1 MCLLKPLQFFIVF
14 LFSLLLLRSHDNP
27 AVTLTSPYR
36 QLHWSYLSFVN
47 FWLLLNPSFLC
58 ADWTMGT
65 ISLITSIIDPRN
77 LATLATLVSVT
88 WLGVYGITGQQR
100 TRKTTILSLSLIIFP
115 YVPAS
120 NLFFPV
126 GFVVAERV
134 LYVPSMGFCMLV
146 ALGVWQLL
154 QSNKLSRTLVTAT
167 KLGLVI
173 LLTTHI
179 AKTLVRNR
187 DWQSD
192 ITLFLSAVRVNP
204 NNGKVYNNL
213 GSEYEKMENHSY
225 AEALFRKAT
234 LVQPDDIGA
243 FINLGRILKA
253 RERLEEAEKVKTV
266 LAYTPPTVSAE
277 SLITRPLS

>member
-1 MCLLKPLQFFIVF
+1 
-14 LFSLLLLRSHDNP
+14 
-27 AVTLTSPYR
+27 
-36 QLHWSYLSFVN
+36 
-47 FWLLLNPSFLC
+47 
-58 ADWTMGT
+58 MGT

-100 TRKTTILSLSLIIFP
+100 TRKATILSLSLIVFP
-115 YVPAS
+115 YIPAS

-146 ALGVWQLL
+146 ALGTWRLL
-154 QSNKLSRTLVTAT
+154 QNNKFSGTLVAAT

-173 LLTTHI
+173 LLATHV

-192 ITLFLSAVRVNP
+192 TTLFLSAVRVNP

-213 GSEYEKMENHSY
+213 GSEYEKVENHSY
-225 AEALFRKAT
+225 AETLFRKAT
-234 LVQPDDIGA
+234 LVQPYDIGA
-243 FINLGRILKA
+243 FINLGRVLKA
-253 RERLEEAEKVKTV
+253 QERLEEAEKVKTV
-266 LAYTPPTVSAE
+266 PVYVHSTLP
-277 SLITRPLS
+277 SLQTASFPILHPSFVFHTNNKIPGHHHLQRFTRLGLYFCKVL

>member
-1 MCLLKPLQFFIVF
+1 
-14 LFSLLLLRSHDNP
+14 
-27 AVTLTSPYR
+27 
-36 QLHWSYLSFVN
+36 
-47 FWLLLNPSFLC
+47 
-58 ADWTMGT
+58 MGT
-65 ISLITSIIDPRN
+65 ISLITSITDPRN

-100 TRKTTILSLSLIIFP
+100 TRKTTILGLSLIIFP

-146 ALGVWQLL
+146 ALGAWNLL
-154 QSNKLSRTLVTAT
+154 QSNKLSGTLVTAA
-167 KLGLVI
+167 KLGLAI

-187 DWQSD
+187 DWHSD
-192 ITLFLSAVRVNP
+192 ITLFTSAVRVNP

-266 LAYTPPTVSAE
+266 LACTPSTVSAASHNLHP
-277 SLITRPLS
+277 SLCSIYK

>member
-1 MCLLKPLQFFIVF
+1 MTTQL
-14 LFSLLLLRSHDNP
+14 SLWPHPN
-27 AVTLTSPYR
+27 R

-65 ISLITSIIDPRN
+65 ISLITSITDPRN

-88 WLGVYGITGQQR
+88 WLGVYGITGHQR
-100 TRKTTILSLSLIIFP
+100 TRKTTILSLSLIVFP
-115 YVPAS
+115 YIPAS

-234 LVQPDDIGA
+234 LVQPMI
-243 FINLGRILKA
+243 LGPSSTL
-253 RERLEEAEKVKTV
+253 
-266 LAYTPPTVSAE
+266 AE
-277 SLITRPLS
+277 SWRHEKGWRKLKRWRLFLLTLPLLSLKRAS

>member
-1 MCLLKPLQFFIVF
+1 
-14 LFSLLLLRSHDNP
+14 
-27 AVTLTSPYR
+27 
-36 QLHWSYLSFVN
+36 
-47 FWLLLNPSFLC
+47 
-58 ADWTMGT
+58 MGT

-100 TRKTTILSLSLIIFP
+100 TRKATVLSLSLIVFP
-115 YVPAS
+115 YIPAS

-146 ALGVWQLL
+146 ALGTWRLL
-154 QSNKLSRTLVTAT
+154 QNNKFSGTLVAAT

-173 LLTTHI
+173 LLATHV

-192 ITLFLSAVRVNP
+192 TTLFLSAVRVNP

-213 GSEYEKMENHSY
+213 GSEYEKVENHSY

-243 FINLGRILKA
+243 FINLGRVLKA
-253 RERLEEAEKVKTV
+253 QERLEEAEKVKTV
-266 LAYTPPTVSAE
+266 PVYVHSTLP
-277 SLITRPLS
+277 SLQTASFPILHPSFVFHTNNNHLQCFTRLGLYFCKVL